1 MSNKK
6 PNLRKN
12 VVAMVTI
19 ALVLS
24 KFARPMGRRRIIPQE
39 NKGRDFKQSG
49 ATPLTTGR
57 IGAVQPVMVEAMQLI
72 YP

>member
-1 MSNKK
+1 MSDEKLN
-6 PNLRKN
+6 PRKS
-12 VVAMVTI
+12 VRAMVTI

-49 ATPLTTGR
+49 VLSLTTGR